1 MKLTN
6 VVLAVLLAATGAF
19 ASSAEA
25 AEIMPLDSVHKG
37 MRGYGVSVFEGSK
50 AERFDVEIMGI
61 LRNIGPGH
69 DLILARVDSEMLRKT
84 GVIAGMSGSPIY
96 VDGRIVGALA
106 YAWQFA
112 TEPIAGITPIEQ
124 MVRISDRNG
133 RSGTAIASGGSPR
146 SASSFLSTMV
156 SGDPEALLRDFTAG
170 ARPASSTATLH
181 GAGPIATPISFSSFD
196 ASTIERFSPVISS
209 DSLMP
214 VAAGSS
220 GSTTSTSIS
229 ATAAPFEAGDAVA
242 AVLVDGDFSVAAT
255 GTVTYVRGNEVYG
268 FGHPFLDIGEVAF
281 PMARAEVIGVLPNL
295 ARSFKF
301 SNAGAVVGALRQD
314 RFSGIMGLAGV
325 EADMVPVSVEVDEA
339 GTTRHHDFRI
349 ARHPM
354 MFPMLLAM
362 TTDSIVASTQKAT
375 GERTVVLDVEMEIQ
389 GTKAVRLREGWA
401 GASARQSIPL
411 YLGVVTQYLI
421 SNEFRSADIK
431 SVKIRMSHDDQLR
444 VSRVTDATIRM
455 PADGEINPGDD
466 IVVTAT
472 LKPFRGESFV
482 ETFTMKVPNEIPNGR
497 SFLFI
502 GGGGE
507 MNRLEFSAVP
517 PDPQS
522 LDEVLGVIQRLHPS
536 TNLSAVIYSPREGT
550 VTGGAYHPALPPSMK
565 QLLVDDTSHTA
576 AAQVRLHPSTS
587 ATRQLEQIVDGFL
600 RLEIDVK
607 PKS

>member
-1 MKLTN
+1 MNPRK
-6 VVLAVLLAATGAF
+6 LAVAALLLASAAF
-19 ASSAEA
+19 AFHASAT
-25 AEIMPLDSVHKG
+25 EIMALDSVQKG
-37 MRGYGVSVFEGSK
+37 MRGYGVSVFEGNE

-69 DLILARVDSEMLRKT
+69 DLILARVDSEMLRRT

-96 VDGRIVGALA
+96 IDGKIVGALA

-124 MVRISDRNG
+124 MVRMSDRNG
-133 RSGTAIASGGSPR
+133 RSSVGAASGGSPR
-146 SASSFLSTMV
+146 SASAFLSTMV
-156 SGDPEALLRDFTAG
+156 GGDAEALWRDFSAG
-170 ARPASSTATLH
+170 VRPAASTASLH
-181 GAGPIATPISFSSFD
+181 GAGPIATPISFASFD
-196 ASTIERFSPVISS
+196 ASTIERFSPVIAS

-214 VAAGSS
+214 VAAGTS
-220 GSTTSTSIS
+220 GSAPSVGS
-229 ATAAPFEAGDAVA
+229 AEPFQAGDAVA

-268 FGHPFLDIGEVAF
+268 FGHPFLDIGEVSF

-314 RFSGIMGLAGV
+314 RFAGIMGLTGV
-325 EADMVPVSVEVDEA
+325 EADMVPVSVEVQEA
-339 GTTRHHDFRI
+339 GTTKHHEFRI

-354 MFPMLLAM
+354 MFPLLLAM

-375 GERTVVLDVEMEIQ
+375 GERTVVLDVELAIE
-389 GTKAVRLREGWA
+389 GSPSVRLREGWA
-401 GASARQSIPL
+401 GAGARQSIPL

-421 SNEFRSADIK
+421 SNEFRNADIE

-444 VSRVTDATIRM
+444 VSRVTDASIRM
-455 PADGEINPGDD
+455 PADGEINPGDE
-466 IVVTAT
+466 IVIAAT

-482 ETFTMKVPNEIPNGR
+482 ETFTMKVSNEIPSGR
-497 SFLFI
+497 SFLFL
-502 GGGGE
+502 GGGGA

-517 PDPQS
+517 PDPRS
-522 LDEVLGVIQRLHPS
+522 LDEVLDVIERLHPS
-536 TNLSAVIYSPREGT
+536 TNLSAAIYSPRDGT
-550 VTGGAYHPALPPSMK
+550 VTGGAYHPALPVSMK

-576 AAQVRLHPSTS
+576 AAQVRLHPTS
-587 ATRQLEQIVDGFL
+587 RETRQLDQIVDGFL
-600 RLEIDVK
+600 RLELNVK

>member
-1 MKLTN
+1 M
-6 VVLAVLLAATGAF
+6 VFLLALGAR
-19 ASSAEA
+19 ASSASA
-25 AEIMPLDSVHKG
+25 TEIMTLDSVQKG
-37 MRGYGVSVFEGSK
+37 MRGYGVSVFEGDE
-50 AERFDVEIMGI
+50 AQRFDVEIMGI

-69 DLILARVDSEMLRKT
+69 DLILARVDSELLRRT

-96 VDGRIVGALA
+96 IDGKIVGALA

-133 RSGTAIASGGSPR
+133 RGGAAHLSGASPR
-146 SASSFLSTMV
+146 SARDFLTTMV
-156 SGDPEALLRDFTAG
+156 SGDADAMLRDFAG
-170 ARPASSTATLH
+170 TARPAASASLH

-196 ASTIERFSPVISS
+196 ASTITRFSSLIES

-220 GSTTSTSIS
+220 GVASSSS
-229 ATAAPFEAGDAVA
+229 APAKPFEAGDAVA
-242 AVLVDGDFSVAAT
+242 AVLVDGDFSVSAT
-255 GTVTYVRGNEVYG
+255 GTVTYVRGDEVYG

-281 PMARAEVIGVLPNL
+281 PMARAEVVGVLPNL

-301 SNAGAVVGALRQD
+301 SNSGAVVGALRQD
-314 RFSGIMGLAGV
+314 RFAGIMGLTGA
-325 EADMVPVSVEVDEA
+325 EADMVPVSVDVDESGA
-339 GTTRHHDFRI
+339 TRHHEFRI

-354 MFPMLLAM
+354 MFPLLLAM

-375 GERTVVLDVEMEIQ
+375 GERTVVLDVDMEIA
-389 GTKAVRLREGWA
+389 GTRNVHLREGWA
-401 GASARQSIPL
+401 GAGARQSIPL
-411 YLGVVTQYLI
+411 YLGIVTQYLI
-421 SNEFRSADIK
+421 SNEFRSADIT

-444 VSRVTDATIRM
+444 VSRVTDATIRI
-455 PADGEINPGDD
+455 PADGEINPGDE
-466 IVVTAT
+466 IVVAAT

-482 ETFTMKVPNEIPNGR
+482 ETISMKVPSEIPSGR
-497 SFLFI
+497 SFLFL
-502 GGGGE
+502 GGGGS

-522 LDEVLGVIQRLHPS
+522 LDEVLVVIQRLHPS

-565 QLLVDDTSHTA
+565 QLLVDDTSHSTA
-576 AAQVRLHPSTS
+576 VPVRLHPTARASIM
-587 ATRQLEQIVDGFL
+587 LDQIVDGFL
-600 RLEIDVK
+600 RLDLDVK
-607 PKS
+607 PKG